1 MSDLMSDMTQY
12 GPGFIESAWTVLI
25 ITLATIILSWICGL
39 VAVLGKTSRFSTL
52 RQICT
57 FYIWFTRGTPALIQV
72 FIIYFGIPQFGLHL
86 SPFVAGV
93 VALGINSGA
102 YVSEIIRGG
111 LKAIPIGQMESSQ
124 ALGMRH
130 SETMVRIIFPQVFR
144 IVLPPLTNE
153 AIATLKNTSLL
164 STITVID
171 ITLYTQ
177 TVIAST
183 FRPFQFYIAASV
195 VYLVLTSILSQLS
208 AWLERREALQ
218 N

>member
-1 MSDLMSDMTQY
+1 
-12 GPGFIESAWTVLI
+12 
-25 ITLATIILSWICGL
+25 
-39 VAVLGKTSRFSTL
+39 
-52 RQICT
+52 
-57 FYIWFTRGTPALIQV
+57 
-72 FIIYFGIPQFGLHL
+72 
-86 SPFVAGV
+86 
-93 VALGINSGA
+93 
-102 YVSEIIRGG
+102 
-111 LKAIPIGQMESSQ
+111 LKAIPIGQVESSQ

-144 IVLPPLTNE
+144 IILPPLTNE